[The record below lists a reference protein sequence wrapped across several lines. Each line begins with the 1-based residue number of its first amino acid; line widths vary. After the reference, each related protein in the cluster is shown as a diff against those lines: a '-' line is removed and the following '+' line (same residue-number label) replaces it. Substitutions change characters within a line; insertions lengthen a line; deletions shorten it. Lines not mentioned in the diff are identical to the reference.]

1 MEEREYI
8 ELLELQTRIKEG
20 VAEAFPGRYWVKAEI
35 ASWSPRSNGHCYLSL
50 TQSRGGKPIAE
61 SRAMIWKW
69 NYTRLTHYFEEA
81 TGEKLRPGITV
92 LVKVQVAFSE
102 LYGMSL
108 YIEDIDAAFTLG
120 AQALER
126 KRAIERLEKSG
137 HMEMQKELA
146 IPDIPQR
153 LAVITSKTAAG
164 YQDFRNHLL
173 QNPEGYAFS
182 LDLYEALMQG
192 EQAPSSIM
200 AAILEAS
207 EKGYDAIL
215 ILRGGGSE
223 TDLQCFDSYEL
234 GVVIAE
240 CPIPVV
246 TAIGHDKDVHIA
258 DMVAHASVKT
268 PTALADLFLDAMM
281 AQDEALD
288 SVQARIGQGI
298 SQVLMSGQRRLDA
311 VSGRIRVGLV
321 RSYSG
326 AVQQKDSAAARIR
339 VGLSRSYS
347 AAVQKRDS
355 AAARIRVGLARS
367 YSSAVQKRDSAASR
381 IRIGLSRKFSDAQG
395 AVQFASG
402 RISKGLGG
410 KFAVA
415 QRLVDGLLHRVK
427 FAATSK
433 HGAAFSDLALKE
445 ALINGSDPRKIL
457 GLGYVLV
464 TGKDNKVLK
473 TVDRVAVGDRIGV
486 RFSDGSLTAK
496 VDEIYSDKI
505 DNTKTNIA

>member
-288 SVQARIGQGI
+288 CIETRIGQGI
-298 SQVLMSGQRRLDA
+298 SQLLASAQKRLDD
-311 VSGRIRVGLV
+311 VFGHVRVGLV

-326 AVQQKDSAAARIR
+326 AARQMDSAAA
-339 VGLSRSYS
+339 
-347 AAVQKRDS
+347 AVR
-355 AAARIRVGLARS
+355 L
-367 YSSAVQKRDSAASR
+367 
-381 IRIGLSRKFSDAQG
+381 GLSRKFSEVQG
-395 AVQFASG
+395 AVQLASG

-464 TGKDNKVLK
+464 TGRDNKVLK